1 MPDER
6 PPPIHWKAQLDEAI
20 RREEMILQASKLP
33 GCGAQCGFGKHN
45 LATCKAFTM
54 SPNKFKSIDDK
65 IAPRENMENEM
76 NNVSLNIIT
85 TEADQNVGIMN
96 VESGLVWMQVPCAV
110 DSGACAHVAPPN
122 LFAILGPRAN
132 IEKPKFFGA
141 DGSPI
146 ENFGECPVKA
156 VLDDNTQ
163 MNTIF
168 NIAKITRPLLSVTQ
182 MTSNGHQV
190 IFDRDESYVKIA
202 NSNKK
207 IKLRKDGQLWML
219 DMWVQVPEDIAR
231 ASPFARQV
239 TQA

>member
-1 MPDER
+1 M
-6 PPPIHWKAQLDEAI
+6 
-20 RREEMILQASKLP
+20 
-33 GCGAQCGFGKHN
+33 
-45 LATCKAFTM
+45 
-54 SPNKFKSIDDK
+54 
-65 IAPRENMENEM
+65 
-76 NNVSLNIIT
+76 
-85 TEADQNVGIMN
+85 
-96 VESGLVWMQVPCAV
+96 
-110 DSGACAHVAPPN
+110 
-122 LFAILGPRAN
+122 
-132 IEKPKFFGA
+132 
-141 DGSPI
+141 
-146 ENFGECPVKA
+146 KA
-156 VLDDNTQ
+156 VLDDSTQ

-219 DMWVQVPEDIAR
+219 DMWVQVPENSAR